1 MKKARRTSARS
12 RAPRAPRAPAPAPA
26 FVAGRGDLEASLVL
40 IFPLLLAYAIG
51 VLFVGRVN
59 GADVITRALYGTVG
73 RTPYLL
79 AYAVAATMYLLWV
92 RRGRAATLRIDVVG
106 PVVLEAS
113 IYAFTLG
120 AVISL
125 VVDKLLGLNLG
136 LPSVVGAL
144 GAGVHE
150 ELVFRLGLF
159 AGLVAIL
166 RGTGRAGV
174 AVALVV
180 SSVLFAA
187 AHHVGPYGEPYT
199 AHAFAFRT
207 FAGAAFAAIFWFRS
221 LAHAVYAH
229 VLYDLVVAAS

>member
-1 MKKARRTSARS
+1 MSKSRRTPS
-12 RAPRAPRAPAPAPA
+12 RARASRPAPAPITNT
-26 FVAGRGDLEASLVL
+26 GRGDLEASLVL

-59 GADVITRALYGTVG
+59 GADLVTRLLYGTLG
-73 RTPYLL
+73 KAPYLL
-79 AYAVAATMYLLWV
+79 VYALAATMYLLWV
-92 RRGRAATLRIDVVG
+92 RRNNRANTLRLEVVA
-106 PVVLEAS
+106 PVVLEAA

-120 AVISL
+120 GVITL
-125 VVDKLLGLNLG
+125 LLDRLLGLSLG
-136 LPSVVGAL
+136 GPSIVGAI

-159 AGLVAIL
+159 AGLVGVL

-174 AVALVV
+174 VFALFA
-180 SSVLFAA
+180 SSILFAA
-187 AHHVGPYGEPYT
+187 AHHVGPYGEPYSN
-199 AHAFAFRT
+199 HAFAFRAC
-207 FAGAAFAAIFWFRS
+207 AGAAFGAIFWFRS